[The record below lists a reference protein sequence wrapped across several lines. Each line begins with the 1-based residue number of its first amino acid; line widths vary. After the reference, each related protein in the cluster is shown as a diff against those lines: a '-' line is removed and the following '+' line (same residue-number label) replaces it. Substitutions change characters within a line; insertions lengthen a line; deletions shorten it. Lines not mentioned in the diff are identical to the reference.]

1 MNNQDN
7 KKRVTPKLR
16 FPEFQT
22 TLGWDTF
29 KLNDVSTRILDKVG
43 DKKLMPISITAGVG
57 IVSQEEKFGKNISGK
72 QYKNYLILNKGDFVY
87 NKGNSKKYPQGA
99 IYYLDK
105 WEKVAAPNVFLCF
118 RLKSDQVHGFYQGYF
133 DNNAHGVQLQ
143 KYITSGARSDRLLNI
158 SADTFFNLSF
168 AIPDP
173 KEQQKIAD
181 CLSSIDEL
189 INFREQKLAAL
200 KQHKKGLMQ
209 QLFPSH
215 NDLQASKQ
223 ASKQAIV
230 YPKLRFP
237 QFKDCKGW
245 EVVRISDLLVE
256 KKRSVKLE
264 NETEYCLVTVKR
276 RHGGITLREIAKGKE
291 IKVQSQFRVFKND
304 FLISKRQIVHC
315 ACGVLPEELDGSI
328 VSNEYSVLNAKEN
341 VNIAFF
347 NYFCRQPIVEKSFLD
362 CSSGIVI
369 EKMLFKLEK
378 WMKQEFYFPKNPKEQ
393 QAIADCL
400 SSLDRLIDEEKEQ
413 IGRLKDHKKG
423 LMQQLFPIFRN

>member
-1 MNNQDN
+1 MSQIEKNEQNTQE
-7 KKRVTPKLR
+7 RIIPKLR

-143 KYITSGARSDRLLNI
+143 KYITSGARSDGLLNI

-181 CLSSIDEL
+181 CLSSIGEL
-189 INFREQKLAAL
+189 IELQEQKLAAL

-223 ASKQAIV
+223 AIV
-230 YPKLRFP
+230 YPKFRFP

-245 EVVRISDLLVE
+245 EVVELMNIGYFVKEKIEVLNLNPEDYISTENLLSDYGGVTISNKLPTTE
-256 KKRSVKLE
+256 KVTAFQKNDILISNIRPYLKKVWVADKDGGASNDIIVIRAKSNINTSFLSSVIK
-264 NETEYCLVTVKR
+264 NDDFINYMMK
-276 RHGGITLREIAKGKE
+276 GAKGLKMP
-291 IKVQSQFRVFKND
+291 RGD
-304 FLISKRQIVHC
+304 LGLISIF
-315 ACGVLPEELDGSI
+315 P
-328 VSNEYSVLNAKEN
+328 VSVPS
-341 VNIAFF
+341 
-347 NYFCRQPIVEKSFLD
+347 D
-362 CSSGIVI
+362 
-369 EKMLFKLEK
+369 
-378 WMKQEFYFPKNPKEQ
+378 PKEQ

-400 SSLDRLIDEEKEQ
+400 SSLDKLISEENEQ

>member
-22 TLGWDTF
+22 TLEWDTF

-143 KYITSGARSDRLLNI
+143 KYITSGARSDGLLNI

-223 ASKQAIV
+223 AIV

-237 QFKDCKGW
+237 QFKDCKG
-245 EVVRISDLLVE
+245 
-256 KKRSVKLE
+256 
-264 NETEYCLVTVKR
+264 
-276 RHGGITLREIAKGKE
+276 
-291 IKVQSQFRVFKND
+291 
-304 FLISKRQIVHC
+304 
-315 ACGVLPEELDGSI
+315 
-328 VSNEYSVLNAKEN
+328 
-341 VNIAFF
+341 
-347 NYFCRQPIVEKSFLD
+347 
-362 CSSGIVI
+362 
-369 EKMLFKLEK
+369 
-378 WMKQEFYFPKNPKEQ
+378 
-393 QAIADCL
+393 
-400 SSLDRLIDEEKEQ
+400 
-413 IGRLKDHKKG
+413 
-423 LMQQLFPIFRN
+423 

>member
-1 MNNQDN
+1 MNTTNMDKQDD
-7 KKRVTPKLR
+7 KQERVIPKLR

-29 KLNDVSTRILDKVG
+29 KLKDVSTRILDKVG

-87 NKGNSKKYPQGA
+87 NKGNSKKYPQGS

-133 DNNAHGVQLQ
+133 DNNAHGVQLL
-143 KYITSGARSDRLLNI
+143 KYITSGARSDGLLNI

-189 INFREQKLAAL
+189 IELQEQKLAAL

-223 ASKQAIV
+223 ASNAN
-230 YPKLRFP
+230 LF
-237 QFKDCKGW
+237 F
-245 EVVRISDLLVE
+245 S
-256 KKRSVKLE
+256 SVKL
-264 NETEYCLVTVKR
+264 TT
-276 RHGGITLREIAKGKE
+276 TA
-291 IKVQSQFRVFKND
+291 
-304 FLISKRQIVHC
+304 
-315 ACGVLPEELDGSI
+315 
-328 VSNEYSVLNAKEN
+328 
-341 VNIAFF
+341 
-347 NYFCRQPIVEKSFLD
+347 
-362 CSSGIVI
+362 
-369 EKMLFKLEK
+369 
-378 WMKQEFYFPKNPKEQ
+378 
-393 QAIADCL
+393 
-400 SSLDRLIDEEKEQ
+400 
-413 IGRLKDHKKG
+413 
-423 LMQQLFPIFRN
+423 

>member
-1 MNNQDN
+1 MNKQDD
-7 KKRVTPKLR
+7 KKRVTSKLR
-16 FPEFQT
+16 FPEFQA

-29 KLNDVSTRILDKVG
+29 KLKDVSTRILDKVG

-57 IVSQEEKFGKNISGK
+57 IVSQEERFGKNISGK

-143 KYITSGARSDRLLNI
+143 KYITSGARSDGLLNI

-215 NDLQASKQ
+215 NDLQASN
-223 ASKQAIV
+223 S
-230 YPKLRFP
+230 L
-237 QFKDCKGW
+237 
-245 EVVRISDLLVE
+245 S
-256 KKRSVKLE
+256 
-264 NETEYCLVTVKR
+264 ET
-276 RHGGITLREIAKGKE
+276 
-291 IKVQSQFRVFKND
+291 
-304 FLISKRQIVHC
+304 
-315 ACGVLPEELDGSI
+315 
-328 VSNEYSVLNAKEN
+328 
-341 VNIAFF
+341 
-347 NYFCRQPIVEKSFLD
+347 
-362 CSSGIVI
+362 
-369 EKMLFKLEK
+369 
-378 WMKQEFYFPKNPKEQ
+378 
-393 QAIADCL
+393 
-400 SSLDRLIDEEKEQ
+400 
-413 IGRLKDHKKG
+413 
-423 LMQQLFPIFRN
+423 